1 MSFTITYFL
10 HITIIEIRFQK
21 KTTTQ
26 LTIGPSAIQP
36 IPESGG
42 KGRKWC
48 YSVQFFRKKVVWFS
62 VNAYLCSRFKNAQ

>member
-26 LTIGPSAIQP
+26 LTIGPSAIHP

-42 KGRKWC
+42 TVRGIRHHPRDCPGRRR
-48 YSVQFFRKKVVWFS
+48 S
-62 VNAYLCSRFKNAQ
+62 SRGAVAAGGGGGMT